1 METDNNQETSTHDGS
16 AGQASARLG
25 NR

>member
-25 NR
+25 SR